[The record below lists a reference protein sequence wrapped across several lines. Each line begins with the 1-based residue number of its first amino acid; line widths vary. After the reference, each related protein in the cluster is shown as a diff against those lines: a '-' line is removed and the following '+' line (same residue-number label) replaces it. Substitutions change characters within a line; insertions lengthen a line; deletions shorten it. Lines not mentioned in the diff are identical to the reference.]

1 MPQRGRGRAP
11 RPANKLVCQ
20 PERLSA
26 RPFHKPAL
34 NFSHHEHCSRLELRP
49 ARIKLRVIREFASG
63 TSVSSAGTGR
73 AQQPAKPCKTIRL
86 AATQNDENR
95 ARAKRYFTNFIK
107 FYYILLHSITFYY
120 IFYRL
125 IYLPEEST
133 CNRM

>member
-63 TSVSSAGTGR
+63 TSVSSAGTVR
-73 AQQPAKPCKTIRL
+73 AQQRAKPCKTIRL

-95 ARAKRYFTNFIK
+95 ARAKRYFTNFTNTLPRLNHI
-107 FYYILLHSITFYY
+107 FHFLGYYPVV
-120 IFYRL
+120 RA
-125 IYLPEEST
+125 
-133 CNRM
+133 